1 MTTTD
6 KMLFTNIHCKKIIVS
21 ILVLSFLLMPCQSV
35 QAANDDPGAGRLSG
49 DNIPAEFY
57 EEPDYKLP
65 HYGLSRYGIFPSQ
78 SPYTGGT
85 YLHQDIFAARPI
97 IHGIDVSQ
105 WQKTIDWTQVKA
117 AGIDFA
123 FIRVGYRGYGQAGTL
138 SEGTKDTYYDT
149 NMQNAIAA
157 GVKVG
162 VYIFSQATTTAEAVE
177 EADYILNHLGSY
189 TISMPLIMDYEYA
202 SDAKDGGRV
211 KTAKLSKEEATTVC
225 MAFCNRIAEAGYT
238 PMVYANKSMLEDQ
251 LNAADLTN
259 SGYRI
264 WLAHYIDST
273 TYAGAFDF
281 WQYSSAG
288 KVSGIEGN
296 VDMNF
301 YYSQP
306 GDSFSQALNSINAVS
321 VTPIPNQSYTGKA
334 LTPNVTL
341 THQGQPLQRDVDY
354 TLEYQN
360 NKNLGTAA
368 VTIKG
373 MGSFNGSRQIFFKIV
388 PGSVGTVKAKKR
400 ANNYITLSW
409 KKNSKVNGYQ
419 IYRSTSLDGTYKK
432 IKSISSKSTVTF
444 KNTGLNSGQCYYY
457 KVRSYMK
464 SGGKT
469 YYGDF
474 SPLTTYT
481 KADSTT
487 KTATAKTDSILYSC
501 TTEDAELYT
510 VTPIA
515 AGTAMPVTYLTLDE
529 YGDTWYYVTCQQN
542 GTSYKGYVPAA
553 SVTVTEQGKVANTK
567 TVNVR
572 KSASITSK
580 KLTTLKKNKKVTI
593 LSSKK
598 KKGML
603 WYKVTFKKN
612 GDDYTG
618 WIASPYIKKI

>member
-21 ILVLSFLLMPCQSV
+21 ILILSFLLMPCQSV

-49 DNIPAEFY
+49 RNVPAEFY
-57 EEPDYKLP
+57 EKSDPIS
-65 HYGLSRYGIFPSQ
+65 HYSLSRYGIFPSQ

-211 KTAKLSKEEATTVC
+211 KTAKLSKEEATTIC

-281 WQYSSAG
+281 WQYSEAG
-288 KVSGIEGN
+288 KVSGIDGK

-306 GDSFSQALNSINAVS
+306 GDSFSQELNTINAVS

-334 LTPNVTL
+334 LKPNVTL

-542 GTSYKGYVPAA
+542 GSSYKGYVPAA

-593 LSSKK
+593 LSSKN